1 MEMYMAG
8 RNKQKAEARKC
19 EQRRVLMQRYKKQRK
34 EEVAARYTGK
44 SPFGAENGRKM
55 KAFAL
60 TEYGD
65 DKVDVLT
72 TKFTRQQ
79 KKAKATDKARVTD
92 KFARIQYVRE
102 KGKKFQPFETY
113 FKPETKKRREEFM
126 AKIESM
132 KSRFSV
138 IGPGKDWRD
147 LIDK

>member
-1 MEMYMAG
+1 MVLFFFFFFFLYHNTN
-8 RNKQKAEARKC
+8 R
-19 EQRRVLMQRYKKQRK
+19 EQV
-34 EEVAARYTGK
+34 VAKYTGK
-44 SPFGAENGRKM
+44 SPFGAENGKKM

-72 TKFTRQQ
+72 REFTREQLDT
-79 KKAKATDKARVTD
+79 KRKNKEHVTN
-92 KFARIQYVRE
+92 KFARISYVRE
-102 KGKKFQPFETY
+102 KGRKFQPFETY
-113 FKPETKKRREEFM
+113 FKPETRKRREEFM
-126 AKIESM
+126 KKIESM